1 MTDYALDARSMT
13 LTVVPKKAP
22 AVYAGIAG
30 VAMLAMTTVGITPPP
45 AQSMEFG
52 QGWTTG
58 ITGAPRPDTASAVR
72 SLKRRSGLSWQQLA
86 DAFGVS
92 RRSLHFWANGG
103 NMAAASAQRLNALSK
118 VIDAVGAVEP
128 AAVRAALFSTRAGG
142 GSQFSDLVAEVTPR
156 RLSPRTSI
164 DGQLNA
170 VDSGTKHPGTVRS
183 SKALPVKLAEF

>member
-1 MTDYALDARSMT
+1 MTDYALAARGMT
-13 LTVVPKKAP
+13 LTVPPKKAP

-45 AQSMEFG
+45 AQSMEFA
-52 QGWTTG
+52 QVWTTG
-58 ITGAPRPDTASAVR
+58 IAGVLRPDTASAVR
-72 SLKRRSGLSWQQLA
+72 GLKRRSGLSWQQLA
-86 DAFGVS
+86 EAFGVS

-103 NMAAASAQRLNALSK
+103 NMATASARRLEALSK

-128 AAVRAALFSTRAGG
+128 AVVRAALLATRSGG
-142 GSQFSDLVAEVTPR
+142 RSQFSDLVAEVTPR
-156 RLSPRTSI
+156 RLAARTSI

-170 VDSGTKHPGTVRS
+170 VDNGTKHPGTVRS